1 MPGCELFK
9 PRDQVE
15 SGAGGPAAVAAALS
29 HAQLLPG
36 EPAELARDLRAR
48 LAAFRQRLTAGLYAG
63 LLRAERHLVH
73 DLAEDI
79 GSVRWY
85 RGLVTML
92 GLGVVALAFWP
103 DFSALDAA
111 PAMHVDRTAR
121 DEFRSQMILPLGSG
135 GESGRRMGVNSA
147 LVVPLAAA
155 PERASI
161 HLVATLPQ
169 GDGFAR
175 MLQRAGVGAY
185 DAARAAELVGAVL
198 PIGEIKPGTRFDITL
213 GKRAGP
219 GQPRSLDKLDF
230 QARFD
235 TALTISRQD
244 GGLTIGR
251 HAIAV
256 DTTPLRIR
264 GTVGPSLYRSARA
277 AGAPAEAIQQ
287 FLQAVDQHVSL
298 EEIAPTD
305 RFDLV
310 IAYKRSAGGE
320 AESGKLL
327 FAGLESGG
335 KPRVQ
340 LVRDQS
346 GQLQDALGGA
356 PRQDW
361 TSTVVI
367 GGGGGLLAPVN
378 GHITSGYGMRRHP
391 ILGYSRL
398 HAGVDFGA
406 AWGSPIFAVANGVV
420 SFAGRHGGHGN
431 YVRLD
436 HGGFGTGYG
445 HMSRIAVAPGTQV
458 AAGQVIGYV
467 GSTGLSTG
475 PHLHYEVYEGGRTVN
490 PLGFRFSG
498 KAQAVAGFAEAR
510 PADTKQLTTLRSL
523 LAKLKGV
530 KPGAALG
537 KFNPK
542 AEAAD

>member
-1 MPGCELFK
+1 MLFK
-9 PRDQVE
+9 PREQVE
-15 SGAGGPAAVAAALS
+15 SGAGGPAATAAALS
-29 HAQLLPG
+29 HAQLVP
-36 EPAELARDLRAR
+36 EPPRGR
-48 LAAFRQRLTAGLYAG
+48 LAALRGL
-63 LLRAERHLVH
+63 ERHLVH

-79 GSVRWY
+79 GSIRWY
-85 RGLVTML
+85 RGLATML
-92 GLGVVALAFWP
+92 GLSVVALAFWP

-111 PAMHVDRTAR
+111 PAMRVDRAER
-121 DEFRSQMILPLGSG
+121 DEFRSQMILPLDAG
-135 GESGRRMGVNSA
+135 GDSGRRMGANAA

-155 PERASI
+155 PERTSI
-161 HLVATLPQ
+161 HMVATLAE
-169 GDGFAR
+169 GDGFGR
-175 MLQRAGVGAY
+175 MLQRAGVGGY

-198 PIGEIKPGTRFDITL
+198 PVAEIKPGTRFEITL
-213 GKRAGP
+213 GQRPAP

-235 TALTISRQD
+235 TALTVSRGS
-244 GGLTIGR
+244 GGLTVGR
-251 HAIAV
+251 RAIPV

-277 AGAPAEAIQQ
+277 AGAPAEAVQQ
-287 FLQAVDQHVSL
+287 FLQAIDRQVSL

-305 RFDLV
+305 QFDLV
-310 IAYKRSAGGE
+310 VAYKRSAGGG

-340 LVRDQS
+340 LVRDES
-346 GQLQDALGGA
+346 GELQDALGGA

-361 TSTVVI
+361 TPTI
-367 GGGGGLLAPVN
+367 MTGGSSVGGGLLMPVN
-378 GHITSGYGMRRHP
+378 GHITSPYGMRRHP

-406 AWGSPIFAVANGVV
+406 AWGSPIVAVASGVV
-420 SFAGRHGGHGN
+420 TFAGRHGGHGN

-436 HGGFGTGYG
+436 HGSFGTGYG
-445 HMSRIAVAPGTQV
+445 HMSRIAVAPGTKV

-475 PHLHYEVYEGGRTVN
+475 PHLHYEVYQGGRTVN
-490 PLGFRFSG
+490 PLGFRPMAGGFAV
-498 KAQAVAGFAEAR
+498 KAQFTPVKQVGAK
-510 PADTKQLTTLRSL
+510 PADAKQLTTLKSL

-542 AEAAD
+542 AAPED